1 MNTKSKRYVYVVYR
15 QHDEQTQTEVRRYG
29 FDAFADAV
37 LPFTREELRQK
48 REARAFWKK
57 KSERQKATS
66 KLTIQSLHKARAA
79 DLIKLAGLRGG
90 IKEGHR
96 EVFLFDLMCS
106 LCLSGE
112 CTDTN
117 FFAIAKAM
125 AAQCCPD
132 FSFNDSDLTTLF
144 KHTQAHLKG
153 ERVDFRNQYVS
164 PVYTFK
170 TQTLIRCHAITVD
183 EQRQLQVLIEPGVKR
198 ERSLKARAAKRR
210 TDSTRVVRTLQ
221 RTPRPCQGAVCRR
234 CVEGRDCSSNG
245 PQSVDCHALFA
256 G

>member
-1 MNTKSKRYVYVVYR
+1 MNTKGKWYVYVVYR

-57 KSERQKATS
+57 KSERQKAAS

-132 FSFNDSDLTTLF
+132 FSFNDSRPHDAF
-144 KHTQAHLKG
+144 QAHTSAP
-153 ERVDFRNQYVS
+153 E
-164 PVYTFK
+164 
-170 TQTLIRCHAITVD
+170 
-183 EQRQLQVLIEPGVKR
+183 
-198 ERSLKARAAKRR
+198 RR
-210 TDSTRVVRTLQ
+210 TCRLPKPVRIARIHVQ
-221 RTPRPCQGAVCRR
+221 NANAHQAPRHYG
-234 CVEGRDCSSNG
+234 
-245 PQSVDCHALFA
+245 
-256 G
+256 